1 MSEAGADLNA
11 VTAGTARALLRHRA
25 ETASKAL
32 AELLVFRYNSLSTD
46 QKDAFFRLLLDEF
59 GADRDRV
66 NAAIAGY
73 QADPTEAAMVEL
85 AEASDSQRLPMLR
98 AVNTAEG
105 GIEML
110 LDMRT
115 ELLQRRKSHP
125 ELAPVER
132 DLKYLLSSWF
142 NRGFIR
148 LEQLDWTTPAHIL
161 EKLIKYEAVHEI
173 RGWGDLRRRL
183 APDRRSFGFFHP
195 ALPDEP
201 IIFVEVALTDGI
213 ASSIQDVIDAPA
225 PSAMPEQAD
234 TAIFYSITNCQTGLR
249 GVSFGSFLIK
259 QVSERLANEIPSL
272 TTFATL
278 SPIPGFAAWLAEHHG
293 DIDTEDQAAM
303 EQRCAEYLLTARSR
317 DMPADAVARFHLR
330 NGARVER
337 INWKGDTSQKGM
349 GESHGLLVNY
359 LYSDQDLMANHDALT
374 LDGLVTSSKSVIDLL
389 GAEFVSPAVRSD

>member
-1 MSEAGADLNA
+1 MLQ
-11 VTAGTARALLRHRA
+11 LRA
-25 ETASKAL
+25 ETASRAL
-32 AELLVFRYNSLSTD
+32 AELLVRRYNSLSDD
-46 QKDAFFRLLLDEF
+46 QKVSFFRLLLDEF
-59 GADRDRV
+59 GADRNRV

-73 QADPTEAAMVEL
+73 QANPDEATMVEL
-85 AEASDSQRLPMLR
+85 AEASDSKRLPLFR
-98 AVNTAEG
+98 ALNTAAG
-105 GIEML
+105 GIEVL

-115 ELLQRRKSHP
+115 ELLKRRKTHP

-148 LEQLDWTTPAHIL
+148 LEQLDWTTPAHVL

-201 IIFVEVALTDGI
+201 IIFVEVALTEGI
-213 ASSIQDVIDAPA
+213 ASSIQDVIDAP
-225 PSAMPEQAD
+225 PPEAMPENAD

-259 QVSERLANEIPSL
+259 QVSERLAAELPAV
-272 TTFATL
+272 TTFSTL
-278 SPIPGFAAWLAEHHG
+278 SPIPGFATWLGEHHPSV
-293 DIDTEDQAAM
+293 DTDDQAPM
-303 EQRCAEYLLTARSR
+303 ERRCAEYLLTARSR

-337 INWKGDTSQKGM
+337 INWKGDTSPKGM

-359 LYSDQDLMANHDALT
+359 LYSGQDLMENHDALT
-374 LDGLVTSSKSVIDLL
+374 LDGLVTTSKQVADLL
-389 GAEFVSPAVRSD
+389 GDDIVDPAIRTN